1 MNKNILIELEK
12 NMKEDY
18 FTSNWYMI
26 EKYEKGKWIKLEKK
40 NEIDKIVDLNNRKR
54 GGEKE
59 TYIKNLKLDY
69 GSLKKGIYKYT
80 ELKGTKENINGDE
93 YISCLFEIKNDDSN
107 LNTVMMDNEY
117 KYINNIDREKANLEI
132 LEIINN
138 TKLKVKKKIRY
149 GHAENNW
156 YRIDKYEEG
165 EWKSKDNTEPD
176 NINCEYID
184 IPEKKIY
191 VIDYEK
197 DFGKLEKGIY
207 RYVENVGIGQ
217 AGEEYVSD
225 IFEII

>member
-1 MNKNILIELEK
+1 
-12 NMKEDY
+12 
-18 FTSNWYMI
+18 MI
-26 EKYEKGKWIKLEKK
+26 EKYEKGKWVKLDKEM
-40 NEIDKIVDLNNRKR
+40 EIDKILDLNNRKK

-59 TYIKNLKLDY
+59 TYLKNLKIDY

-93 YISCLFEIKNDDSN
+93 YISCIFEIKNDDSN
-107 LNTVMMDNEY
+107 VNSVIMDDEY

-165 EWKSKDNTEPD
+165 EWKSKDNTQPD

-207 RYVENVGIGQ
+207 RYVENVSIGQ
-217 AGEEYVSD
+217 SVEEYVSD

>member
-1 MNKNILIELEK
+1 
-12 NMKEDY
+12 
-18 FTSNWYMI
+18 MI
-26 EKYEKGKWIKLEKK
+26 EKYERGKWVKLDKK
-40 NEIDKIVDLNNRKR
+40 REIDKILDLNNRKK

-59 TYIKNLKLDY
+59 TYLKNLKIDY

-80 ELKGTKENINGDE
+80 ELKGIKENTNGDE
-93 YISCLFEIKNDDSN
+93 YISCIFEIKNDDSN
-107 LNTVMMDNEY
+107 LTEVIMDDEY
-117 KYINNIDREKANLEI
+117 KYINNIDKEKANLEI

-149 GHAENNW
+149 GHGENNW

-165 EWKSKDNTEPD
+165 EWKSKDNTQPD

-184 IPEKKIY
+184 IPEKKTY

-225 IFEII
+225 IFETI

>member
-1 MNKNILIELEK
+1 MNKNISIELEK

-18 FTSNWYMI
+18 FISNWYMI

-40 NEIDKIVDLNNRKR
+40 NEIDKILDLNNRKR

-80 ELKGTKENINGDE
+80 ELRGTKENINGDE
-93 YISCLFEIKNDDSN
+93 YISCIFEIKNDDSN
-107 LNTVMMDNEY
+107 LNAVMMDNEY

-197 DFGKLEKGIY
+197 DFGRLEKGIY

-217 AGEEYVSD
+217 GGEEYVSD

>member
-1 MNKNILIELEK
+1 MDDKNKDDIRRRLEELR
-12 NMKEDY
+12 KE
-18 FTSNWYMI
+18 
-26 EKYEKGKWIKLEKK
+26 
-40 NEIDKIVDLNNRKR
+40 NNRKK

-59 TYIKNLKLDY
+59 TYLKNLKLDY

-80 ELKGTKENINGDE
+80 ELKGIKENTNGDE
-93 YISCLFEIKNDDSN
+93 YISCIFEIKNDDSN
-107 LNTVMMDNEY
+107 LTAVIMDDEY

-149 GHAENNW
+149 GHGENNW

-165 EWKSKDNTEPD
+165 EWKSKDNTQPD

-184 IPEKKIY
+184 IPEKKTY
-191 VIDYEK
+191 VVDYEK

-207 RYVENVGIGQ
+207 RYIENVGIGQ
-217 AGEEYVSD
+217 GGEEYVSD

>member
-1 MNKNILIELEK
+1 MNKNISIELEK

-26 EKYEKGKWIKLEKK
+26 EKYEKGKWVKLDKK
-40 NEIDKIVDLNNRKR
+40 REIDKILDLNNRKK

-59 TYIKNLKLDY
+59 TYLKNLKIDY
-69 GSLKKGIYKYT
+69 GSLKKGMYKYT
-80 ELKGTKENINGDE
+80 ELKGTKENTNGDE

-107 LNTVMMDNEY
+107 VNAVIMDNEY

-138 TKLKVKKKIRY
+138 TKLKVKKKIKY
-149 GHAENNW
+149 GHGENNW

>member
-1 MNKNILIELEK
+1 
-12 NMKEDY
+12 
-18 FTSNWYMI
+18 MI
-26 EKYEKGKWIKLEKK
+26 EKYEKGKWVKLDKK
-40 NEIDKIVDLNNRKR
+40 MEIDKILDLNNRKK
-54 GGEKE
+54 GGERE
-59 TYIKNLKLDY
+59 TYFKNLKLDY

-80 ELKGTKENINGDE
+80 ELKGIKENTNGDE
-93 YISCLFEIKNDDSN
+93 YISCIFEIKNDDSN
-107 LNTVMMDNEY
+107 LTAVIMDDEY
-117 KYINNIDREKANLEI
+117 KYINNIDKEKANLEI

-149 GHAENNW
+149 GHSENNW

-165 EWKSKDNTEPD
+165 EWKSKDNTQPD

-184 IPEKKIY
+184 IPEKKTY

-217 AGEEYVSD
+217 AGEQYVSD

>member
-1 MNKNILIELEK
+1 
-12 NMKEDY
+12 
-18 FTSNWYMI
+18 MI
-26 EKYEKGKWIKLEKK
+26 EKYEKGKWVKLDKK
-40 NEIDKIVDLNNRKR
+40 MEIDKILDLNNRKK
-54 GGEKE
+54 GGERE
-59 TYIKNLKLDY
+59 TYFKNLKLDY

-80 ELKGTKENINGDE
+80 ELKGIKENTNVDE
-93 YISCLFEIKNDDSN
+93 YISCIFEIKNDDSN
-107 LNTVMMDNEY
+107 LTAVIMDDEY
-117 KYINNIDREKANLEI
+117 KYINNIDKEKANLEI

-149 GHAENNW
+149 GHGENNW

-165 EWKSKDNTEPD
+165 EWKSKDNTQPD

-184 IPEKKIY
+184 IPEKKTY
-191 VIDYEK
+191 VVDYEK

-217 AGEEYVSD
+217 GGEEYVSD

>member
-1 MNKNILIELEK
+1 
-12 NMKEDY
+12 
-18 FTSNWYMI
+18 MI
-26 EKYEKGKWIKLEKK
+26 EKYERGKWVKLNKK
-40 NEIDKIVDLNNRKR
+40 SEINKILDLNNRKK

-59 TYIKNLKLDY
+59 TYLKNLKLDY

-80 ELKGTKENINGDE
+80 ELKGIKENTNGDE
-93 YISCLFEIKNDDSN
+93 YISCIFEIKNDDSN
-107 LNTVMMDNEY
+107 LTAVIMDDEY
-117 KYINNIDREKANLEI
+117 KYINNIDKEKANLEI

-149 GHAENNW
+149 GHGENNW

-165 EWKSKDNTEPD
+165 EWKSKDNTQPD

-184 IPEKKIY
+184 IPEKKTY
-191 VIDYEK
+191 VVDYEK

-207 RYVENVGIGQ
+207 RYVENVDIGQ
-217 AGEEYVSD
+217 GGEEYVSD

>member
-1 MNKNILIELEK
+1 MNKNISIELEK

-26 EKYEKGKWIKLEKK
+26 EKYEKGKWVKLDKK
-40 NEIDKIVDLNNRKR
+40 REIDKILDLNNRKK

-59 TYIKNLKLDY
+59 TYLKNLKLDY

-80 ELKGTKENINGDE
+80 ELKGIKENTNGDE
-93 YISCLFEIKNDDSN
+93 YISCIFEIKNDDSN
-107 LNTVMMDNEY
+107 LTAVIMDDEY
-117 KYINNIDREKANLEI
+117 KYINNIDKEKANLEI

-149 GHAENNW
+149 GHGENNW

-165 EWKSKDNTEPD
+165 EWKSKDNTQPD

-184 IPEKKIY
+184 IPEKKTY
-191 VIDYEK
+191 VVDYEK

-207 RYVENVGIGQ
+207 RYVENVDIGQ
-217 AGEEYVSD
+217 GGEEYVSD

>member
-1 MNKNILIELEK
+1 VNKNISIELEK

-18 FTSNWYMI
+18 FISNWYMI

-40 NEIDKIVDLNNRKR
+40 NEIDKILDLNNRKR

-93 YISCLFEIKNDDSN
+93 YISCIFEIKNDDSN
-107 LNTVMMDNEY
+107 LNAVMMDNEY

-197 DFGKLEKGIY
+197 DFGRLEKGIY

-217 AGEEYVSD
+217 GGEEYVSD

>member
-1 MNKNILIELEK
+1 MENNVNLGVGIDNKE
-12 NMKEDY
+12 
-18 FTSNWYMI
+18 
-26 EKYEKGKWIKLEKK
+26 
-40 NEIDKIVDLNNRKR
+40 
-54 GGEKE
+54 
-59 TYIKNLKLDY
+59 
-69 GSLKKGIYKYT
+69 KGIYKYT
-80 ELKGTKENINGDE
+80 ELKGIKENTNGDE
-93 YISCLFEIKNDDSN
+93 YISCIFEIKNDDSN
-107 LNTVMMDNEY
+107 LTAVIMDDEY
-117 KYINNIDREKANLEI
+117 KYINNIDREKAYLEI

-165 EWKSKDNTEPD
+165 EWKSKDNTQPN

>member
-1 MNKNILIELEK
+1 
-12 NMKEDY
+12 
-18 FTSNWYMI
+18 MI
-26 EKYEKGKWIKLEKK
+26 EKYEKGKWVKLDKK
-40 NEIDKIVDLNNRKR
+40 SEIDKILDLNNRKK

-59 TYIKNLKLDY
+59 TYLKNLKLDY

-80 ELKGTKENINGDE
+80 ELKGIKENTNGDE
-93 YISCLFEIKNDDSN
+93 YISCIFEIKNDDSN
-107 LNTVMMDNEY
+107 LTAVIMDDEY
-117 KYINNIDREKANLEI
+117 KYINNIDKEKANLEI

-149 GHAENNW
+149 GHGENNW

-165 EWKSKDNTEPD
+165 EWKSKDNTQPD

-184 IPEKKIY
+184 IPEKKTY

-217 AGEEYVSD
+217 GGEEYVSD

>member
-1 MNKNILIELEK
+1 
-12 NMKEDY
+12 
-18 FTSNWYMI
+18 MI
-26 EKYEKGKWIKLEKK
+26 EKYEKGKWVKLNKK
-40 NEIDKIVDLNNRKR
+40 SEIDKTLDLNNRKK

-59 TYIKNLKLDY
+59 TYLKNLKLDY

-80 ELKGTKENINGDE
+80 ELKGIKENANVDE
-93 YISCLFEIKNDDSN
+93 YISCIFEIKNDNSN
-107 LNTVMMDNEY
+107 LTAVIMDDEY
-117 KYINNIDREKANLEI
+117 KYINNIDKEKANLEI

-149 GHAENNW
+149 GHGENNW
-156 YRIDKYEEG
+156 YRIDKYEEV
-165 EWKSKDNTEPD
+165 EWKSKDNTQPD

-184 IPEKKIY
+184 IPEKKTY
-191 VIDYEK
+191 VVDYEK

>member
-1 MNKNILIELEK
+1 MNKNISIELEK

-18 FTSNWYMI
+18 FISNWYMI

-40 NEIDKIVDLNNRKR
+40 NEIDKILDLNNRKR
-54 GGEKE
+54 CGEKE

-80 ELKGTKENINGDE
+80 ELRGTKENINGDE
-93 YISCLFEIKNDDSN
+93 YISCIFEIKNDDSN
-107 LNTVMMDNEY
+107 LNAVMMDNEY

-138 TKLKVKKKIRY
+138 TKLKVKKKIKY

-156 YRIDKYEEG
+156 YRIDKDEEG

-197 DFGKLEKGIY
+197 DFGRLEKGIY

-217 AGEEYVSD
+217 GGEEYVSD

>member
-1 MNKNILIELEK
+1 M
-12 NMKEDY
+12 
-18 FTSNWYMI
+18 
-26 EKYEKGKWIKLEKK
+26 EKK
-40 NEIDKIVDLNNRKR
+40 NLKI
-54 GGEKE
+54 
-59 TYIKNLKLDY
+59 DY

-80 ELKGTKENINGDE
+80 ELKGIKENTNGDE
-93 YISCLFEIKNDDSN
+93 YISCIFEIKNDDSN
-107 LNTVMMDNEY
+107 LTAVIMDDEY
-117 KYINNIDREKANLEI
+117 KYINNIDKEKANLEI

-149 GHAENNW
+149 GHGENNW

-165 EWKSKDNTEPD
+165 EWKSKDNTQPD

-184 IPEKKIY
+184 IPEKKTY
-191 VIDYEK
+191 VVDYEK

-217 AGEEYVSD
+217 GGEEYVSD

>member
-1 MNKNILIELEK
+1 
-12 NMKEDY
+12 
-18 FTSNWYMI
+18 MI
-26 EKYEKGKWIKLEKK
+26 EKYERGKWVKLDKK
-40 NEIDKIVDLNNRKR
+40 REIDKILDLNNRKK

-59 TYIKNLKLDY
+59 TYLKNLKIDY

-80 ELKGTKENINGDE
+80 ELKGIKENTNGDE
-93 YISCLFEIKNDDSN
+93 YISCIFEIKNDDSN
-107 LNTVMMDNEY
+107 LTEVIMDDEY
-117 KYINNIDREKANLEI
+117 KYINNIDKEKANLEI

-149 GHAENNW
+149 GHGENNW

-165 EWKSKDNTEPD
+165 EWKSKDNTQPD

-184 IPEKKIY
+184 IPEKKTY

>member
-1 MNKNILIELEK
+1 MNKNVSIELEK

-26 EKYEKGKWIKLEKK
+26 EKYEKGKWVKLDKK
-40 NEIDKIVDLNNRKR
+40 REIDKILDLNNRKK

-93 YISCLFEIKNDDSN
+93 YISCIFEIKNDDSN
-107 LNTVMMDNEY
+107 LNAVIMDNEY

-197 DFGKLEKGIY
+197 DFGRLEKGIY

-217 AGEEYVSD
+217 GGEEYVSD

>member
-1 MNKNILIELEK
+1 
-12 NMKEDY
+12 
-18 FTSNWYMI
+18 MI
-26 EKYEKGKWIKLEKK
+26 EKYEKGKWVKLDKK
-40 NEIDKIVDLNNRKR
+40 MEIDKILDLNNRKK

-59 TYIKNLKLDY
+59 TYLKNLKIDY

-80 ELKGTKENINGDE
+80 ELKGIKENTNGDE
-93 YISCLFEIKNDDSN
+93 YISCIFEIKNDDSN
-107 LNTVMMDNEY
+107 VNAVIMDDEY
-117 KYINNIDREKANLEI
+117 KYINNIDKEKANLEI

-149 GHAENNW
+149 GHGENNW

-165 EWKSKDNTEPD
+165 EWKSKDNTQPD

-184 IPEKKIY
+184 IPEKKTY
-191 VIDYEK
+191 VVDYEK

-217 AGEEYVSD
+217 GGEEYVSD

>member
-1 MNKNILIELEK
+1 
-12 NMKEDY
+12 
-18 FTSNWYMI
+18 MI
-26 EKYEKGKWIKLEKK
+26 EKYEKGKWVKLDKK
-40 NEIDKIVDLNNRKR
+40 MEIDKILDLNNRKK
-54 GGEKE
+54 GGERE
-59 TYIKNLKLDY
+59 TYFKNLKLDY

-80 ELKGTKENINGDE
+80 ELKGIKENTNVDE
-93 YISCLFEIKNDDSN
+93 YISCIFEIKNDDSN
-107 LNTVMMDNEY
+107 LTAVIMDDEY
-117 KYINNIDREKANLEI
+117 KYINNIDKEKANLEI

-149 GHAENNW
+149 GHSENNW

-165 EWKSKDNTEPD
+165 EWKSKDNTQPD

-184 IPEKKIY
+184 IPEKKTY
-191 VIDYEK
+191 VVDYEK

-217 AGEEYVSD
+217 GGEEYVSD

>member
-1 MNKNILIELEK
+1 
-12 NMKEDY
+12 
-18 FTSNWYMI
+18 MI
-26 EKYEKGKWIKLEKK
+26 EKYERGKWVKLNKK
-40 NEIDKIVDLNNRKR
+40 SEIDKILDLNNRKK

-59 TYIKNLKLDY
+59 TYLKNLKLDY

-80 ELKGTKENINGDE
+80 ELKGIKENANVDE
-93 YISCLFEIKNDDSN
+93 YISCIFEIKNDDSN
-107 LNTVMMDNEY
+107 LTAVIMDDEY
-117 KYINNIDREKANLEI
+117 KYINNIDKEKANLEI

-149 GHAENNW
+149 GHGENNW

-165 EWKSKDNTEPD
+165 EWKSKDNTQPD

-184 IPEKKIY
+184 IPEKKTY
-191 VIDYEK
+191 VVDYEK

-217 AGEEYVSD
+217 GGEEYVSD

>member
-1 MNKNILIELEK
+1 
-12 NMKEDY
+12 
-18 FTSNWYMI
+18 MI
-26 EKYEKGKWIKLEKK
+26 EKYERGKWVKLNKK
-40 NEIDKIVDLNNRKR
+40 SEIDKILDLNNRKK

-59 TYIKNLKLDY
+59 TYLKNLKLDY

-80 ELKGTKENINGDE
+80 ELKGIKENTNGDE
-93 YISCLFEIKNDDSN
+93 YISCIFEIKNDDSN
-107 LNTVMMDNEY
+107 LTAVIMDDEY

-149 GHAENNW
+149 GHGENNW

-165 EWKSKDNTEPD
+165 EWKSKDNTQPD

-184 IPEKKIY
+184 IPEKKTY
-191 VIDYEK
+191 VVDYEK

-217 AGEEYVSD
+217 GGEEYVSD

>member
-1 MNKNILIELEK
+1 
-12 NMKEDY
+12 MKEDY

-26 EKYEKGKWIKLEKK
+26 EKYEKGKWVKLDKK
-40 NEIDKIVDLNNRKR
+40 KEIDKILDLNNRKK

-59 TYIKNLKLDY
+59 TYLKNLKIDY

-80 ELKGTKENINGDE
+80 ELKGIKENANLDE
-93 YISCLFEIKNDDSN
+93 YISCIFEIKNDDSN
-107 LNTVMMDNEY
+107 LTAAIMDDEY
-117 KYINNIDREKANLEI
+117 KYINNIDKEKVNLEI

-138 TKLKVKKKIRY
+138 TKLKVKKKIKY
-149 GHAENNW
+149 GHGENNW

-165 EWKSKDNTEPD
+165 EWKSKDNTQPD

-184 IPEKKIY
+184 IPEKKTY
-191 VIDYEK
+191 VVDYEK

>member
-1 MNKNILIELEK
+1 
-12 NMKEDY
+12 MKEDY

-26 EKYEKGKWIKLEKK
+26 EEYEKGKWVKLDKK
-40 NEIDKIVDLNNRKR
+40 MEIDKTLDLNNRKK

-59 TYIKNLKLDY
+59 TYLKNLKLDY

-80 ELKGTKENINGDE
+80 ELKGIKENTNGDE
-93 YISCLFEIKNDDSN
+93 YISCIFEIKNDDSN
-107 LNTVMMDNEY
+107 LTAVIMDDEY
-117 KYINNIDREKANLEI
+117 KYINNIDKEKANLEI

-149 GHAENNW
+149 GHGENNW

-165 EWKSKDNTEPD
+165 EWKSKDNTQPD

-184 IPEKKIY
+184 IPEKKTY
-191 VIDYEK
+191 VVDYEK

>member
-1 MNKNILIELEK
+1 
-12 NMKEDY
+12 
-18 FTSNWYMI
+18 MI
-26 EKYEKGKWIKLEKK
+26 EKYKRGKWVKLNKK
-40 NEIDKIVDLNNRKR
+40 SEIDKILDLNNRKK

-59 TYIKNLKLDY
+59 TYLKNLKLDY

-80 ELKGTKENINGDE
+80 ELKGIKENTNGDE
-93 YISCLFEIKNDDSN
+93 YISCIFEIKNDDSN
-107 LNTVMMDNEY
+107 LTAVIMDDEY
-117 KYINNIDREKANLEI
+117 KYINNIDKEKANLEI

-149 GHAENNW
+149 GHGENNQ

-165 EWKSKDNTEPD
+165 EWKSKDNTQPD

-184 IPEKKIY
+184 IPEKKTY
-191 VIDYEK
+191 VVDYEK

-217 AGEEYVSD
+217 GGEEYVSD

>member
-1 MNKNILIELEK
+1 
-12 NMKEDY
+12 
-18 FTSNWYMI
+18 MI
-26 EKYEKGKWIKLEKK
+26 EKYEKGKWVKLDKK
-40 NEIDKIVDLNNRKR
+40 REIDKILDLNNRKK

-59 TYIKNLKLDY
+59 TYLKNLKLDY

-80 ELKGTKENINGDE
+80 ELKGIKENANGDE
-93 YISCLFEIKNDDSN
+93 YISCIFEIKNDDSN
-107 LNTVMMDNEY
+107 LTAVIMDDEY

-149 GHAENNW
+149 GHGENNW

-165 EWKSKDNTEPD
+165 EWKSKDNTQPD

-217 AGEEYVSD
+217 GGEEYVSD

>member
-1 MNKNILIELEK
+1 
-12 NMKEDY
+12 
-18 FTSNWYMI
+18 MI
-26 EKYEKGKWIKLEKK
+26 EKYEKGKWVKLDKK
-40 NEIDKIVDLNNRKR
+40 MEIDKILDLNNRKK
-54 GGEKE
+54 GGERE
-59 TYIKNLKLDY
+59 TYFKNLKLDY

-80 ELKGTKENINGDE
+80 ELKGIKENTNVYE
-93 YISCLFEIKNDDSN
+93 YISCIFEIKNDDSN
-107 LNTVMMDNEY
+107 LTAVIMDDEY
-117 KYINNIDREKANLEI
+117 KYINNIDKEKANLEI

-149 GHAENNW
+149 GHGENNW

-165 EWKSKDNTEPD
+165 EWKSKDNTQPD

-184 IPEKKIY
+184 IPEKKTY
-191 VIDYEK
+191 VVDYEK

-217 AGEEYVSD
+217 GGEEYVSD

>member
-1 MNKNILIELEK
+1 
-12 NMKEDY
+12 
-18 FTSNWYMI
+18 MI
-26 EKYEKGKWIKLEKK
+26 EKYEKGKWVKLDKK
-40 NEIDKIVDLNNRKR
+40 MEINKILDLKNRKK

-59 TYIKNLKLDY
+59 TYLKNLKIDY

-93 YISCLFEIKNDDSN
+93 YISCIFEIKNDDSN
-107 LNTVMMDNEY
+107 VNSVIMDDEY

-165 EWKSKDNTEPD
+165 EWKSKDNTQPD

-207 RYVENVGIGQ
+207 RYVENVSIGQ
-217 AGEEYVSD
+217 SVEEYVSD

>member
-1 MNKNILIELEK
+1 MNKNISIELEK

-18 FTSNWYMI
+18 FISNWYMI

-40 NEIDKIVDLNNRKR
+40 NEIDKILDLNNRKR

-93 YISCLFEIKNDDSN
+93 YISCIFEIKNDDSN
-107 LNTVMMDNEY
+107 LNAVMMDNEY

-197 DFGKLEKGIY
+197 DFGRLEKGIY

-217 AGEEYVSD
+217 GGEEYVSD

>member
-1 MNKNILIELEK
+1 
-12 NMKEDY
+12 
-18 FTSNWYMI
+18 MI
-26 EKYEKGKWIKLEKK
+26 EKYERGKWVKLNKK
-40 NEIDKIVDLNNRKR
+40 SEIDKILDLNNRKK

-59 TYIKNLKLDY
+59 TYLKNLKLDY

-80 ELKGTKENINGDE
+80 ELKGIKENTNGDE
-93 YISCLFEIKNDDSN
+93 YISCIFEIKNDDSN
-107 LNTVMMDNEY
+107 LTAVIMDDEY
-117 KYINNIDREKANLEI
+117 KYINNIDKEKANLEI

-149 GHAENNW
+149 GHSENNW

-165 EWKSKDNTEPD
+165 EWKSKDNTQPD

-184 IPEKKIY
+184 IPEKKTY

-217 AGEEYVSD
+217 GGEEYVSD

>member
-1 MNKNILIELEK
+1 
-12 NMKEDY
+12 
-18 FTSNWYMI
+18 MI
-26 EKYEKGKWIKLEKK
+26 EKYERGKWVKLNKK
-40 NEIDKIVDLNNRKR
+40 SEINKILDLNNRKK

-59 TYIKNLKLDY
+59 TYLKNLKLDY

-80 ELKGTKENINGDE
+80 ELKGIKENTNGDE
-93 YISCLFEIKNDDSN
+93 YISCIFEIKNDDSN
-107 LNTVMMDNEY
+107 LTAVIMDDEY
-117 KYINNIDREKANLEI
+117 KYINNIDKEKANLEI

-149 GHAENNW
+149 GHGENNW

-165 EWKSKDNTEPD
+165 EWKSKDNTQPD

-184 IPEKKIY
+184 IPEKKTY
-191 VIDYEK
+191 VVDYEK

-217 AGEEYVSD
+217 GGEEYVSD

>member
-1 MNKNILIELEK
+1 
-12 NMKEDY
+12 
-18 FTSNWYMI
+18 MI
-26 EKYEKGKWIKLEKK
+26 EKYEKGKWVKLDKK
-40 NEIDKIVDLNNRKR
+40 SEIDKILDLNNRKK

-59 TYIKNLKLDY
+59 TYLKNLKIDY

-80 ELKGTKENINGDE
+80 ELKGIKENTNGDE
-93 YISCLFEIKNDDSN
+93 YISCIFEIKNDDSN
-107 LNTVMMDNEY
+107 LTSVIMDDEY
-117 KYINNIDREKANLEI
+117 KYINNIDKEKANLEI

-149 GHAENNW
+149 GHGENNW

-165 EWKSKDNTEPD
+165 EWKSKDNTQPD

-184 IPEKKIY
+184 IPEKKTY

>member
-1 MNKNILIELEK
+1 
-12 NMKEDY
+12 
-18 FTSNWYMI
+18 MI
-26 EKYEKGKWIKLEKK
+26 EKYERGKWVKLDKK
-40 NEIDKIVDLNNRKR
+40 REIDKILDLNNRKK

-59 TYIKNLKLDY
+59 TYLKNLKIDY

-80 ELKGTKENINGDE
+80 ELKGIKENANVDE
-93 YISCLFEIKNDDSN
+93 YISCIFEIKNDDSN
-107 LNTVMMDNEY
+107 LTAVIMDDEY
-117 KYINNIDREKANLEI
+117 KYINNIDKEKANLEI

-149 GHAENNW
+149 GHGENNW

-165 EWKSKDNTEPD
+165 EWKSKDNTQPD

-184 IPEKKIY
+184 IPEKKTY
-191 VIDYEK
+191 VVDYEK

-217 AGEEYVSD
+217 GGEEYVSD

>member
-1 MNKNILIELEK
+1 
-12 NMKEDY
+12 
-18 FTSNWYMI
+18 MI
-26 EKYEKGKWIKLEKK
+26 EKYERGKWVKLDKK
-40 NEIDKIVDLNNRKR
+40 SEINKILDLNNRKK

-59 TYIKNLKLDY
+59 TYLKSLKLDY

-80 ELKGTKENINGDE
+80 ELKGIKENANVDE
-93 YISCLFEIKNDDSN
+93 YISCIFEIKNDNSN
-107 LNTVMMDNEY
+107 LTAVIMDDEY
-117 KYINNIDREKANLEI
+117 KYINNIDKEKANLEI

-149 GHAENNW
+149 GHGENNW

-165 EWKSKDNTEPD
+165 EWKSKDNTQPD

-184 IPEKKIY
+184 IPEKKTY
-191 VIDYEK
+191 VVDYEK

>member
-1 MNKNILIELEK
+1 
-12 NMKEDY
+12 
-18 FTSNWYMI
+18 MI
-26 EKYEKGKWIKLEKK
+26 EKYEKGKWVKLDKK
-40 NEIDKIVDLNNRKR
+40 SEIDKILDLNNRKK

-59 TYIKNLKLDY
+59 TYLKNLKLDY

-80 ELKGTKENINGDE
+80 ELKGIKENTNGDE
-93 YISCLFEIKNDDSN
+93 YISCIFEIKNDDSN
-107 LNTVMMDNEY
+107 LTAVIMDDEY
-117 KYINNIDREKANLEI
+117 KYINNIDKEKANLEI

-149 GHAENNW
+149 GHSENNW

-165 EWKSKDNTEPD
+165 EWKSKDNTQPD
-176 NINCEYID
+176 NINYEYID
-184 IPEKKIY
+184 IPEKKTY

-217 AGEEYVSD
+217 AGEQYVSD

>member
-1 MNKNILIELEK
+1 
-12 NMKEDY
+12 
-18 FTSNWYMI
+18 MI
-26 EKYEKGKWIKLEKK
+26 EKYERGKWVKLNKK
-40 NEIDKIVDLNNRKR
+40 SEINKILDLNNRKK

-59 TYIKNLKLDY
+59 TYLKNLKLDY

-80 ELKGTKENINGDE
+80 ELKGIKENTNGDE
-93 YISCLFEIKNDDSN
+93 YISCIFEIKNDDSN
-107 LNTVMMDNEY
+107 LNAVIMDDEY
-117 KYINNIDREKANLEI
+117 KYINNIDKENAILEI

-149 GHAENNW
+149 GHGENNW

-165 EWKSKDNTEPD
+165 EWKSKDNTQPD

-184 IPEKKIY
+184 IPEKKTY
-191 VIDYEK
+191 VVDYEK

-207 RYVENVGIGQ
+207 RYVENVDIGQ
-217 AGEEYVSD
+217 GGEEYVSD

>member
-1 MNKNILIELEK
+1 
-12 NMKEDY
+12 MKEDY
-18 FTSNWYMI
+18 FTSNWYSNWYMI
-26 EKYEKGKWIKLEKK
+26 EKYEKGKWVKLDKK
-40 NEIDKIVDLNNRKR
+40 REIDKILDLNNRKK

-59 TYIKNLKLDY
+59 TYLKNLKLDY

-80 ELKGTKENINGDE
+80 ELKGIKENINRDE
-93 YISCLFEIKNDDSN
+93 YISCIFEIKNDDSN
-107 LNTVMMDNEY
+107 VNAVIMDDEY

-165 EWKSKDNTEPD
+165 EWKSKDNTQPD

-217 AGEEYVSD
+217 GIEEYVSD

>member
-1 MNKNILIELEK
+1 
-12 NMKEDY
+12 
-18 FTSNWYMI
+18 MI
-26 EKYEKGKWIKLEKK
+26 EKYERGKWVKLNKK
-40 NEIDKIVDLNNRKR
+40 SEIDKILDLNNRKK

-59 TYIKNLKLDY
+59 TYLKNLKLDY

-80 ELKGTKENINGDE
+80 ELKGIKENTNGDE
-93 YISCLFEIKNDDSN
+93 YISCIFEIKNDDSN
-107 LNTVMMDNEY
+107 LTAVIMDDEY
-117 KYINNIDREKANLEI
+117 KYINNIDKEKANLEI

-149 GHAENNW
+149 GHGENNW

-165 EWKSKDNTEPD
+165 EWKSKDNTQPD

-184 IPEKKIY
+184 IPEKKTY
-191 VIDYEK
+191 VVDYEK

-217 AGEEYVSD
+217 GGEEYVSD